1 MKMFKDISTK
11 YYQDNKERQQKKL
24 VKDIKVFLKKQNSN
38 NMLIKETKTFQK
50 TKNKS
55 FFSIKK

>member
-1 MKMFKDISTK
+1 MKMFKDLFTK

-50 TKNKS
+50 TKSKS

>member
-1 MKMFKDISTK
+1 MFKDSSTK
-11 YYQDNKERQQKKL
+11 YYQDSKERQQKML

-38 NMLIKETKTFQK
+38 NMLMKETKTFQK

-55 FFSIKK
+55 CFSIKK

>member
-1 MKMFKDISTK
+1 MFKDSSTK
-11 YYQDNKERQQKKL
+11 YYQDSKERHQKKL

-38 NMLIKETKTFQK
+38 NMLMKETKTIQK

-55 FFSIKK
+55 CFSIKK